1 MTIDYKYYNRE
12 NLTEGARAELDFY
25 YSMAMSDAES
35 AKNFIIDS
43 LNDETPKIVKKIHE
57 EFAELYT
64 RTLKIQIAH
73 TFNNIMVSVLDEAFD
88 DGEIAIEAREN
99 YTIYGESE
107 E

>member
-12 NLTEGARAELDFY
+12 NLTEGARSELDFY

-64 RTLKIQIAH
+64 RTLKRQIAQ
-73 TFNNIMVSVLDEAFD
+73 TFNNIMVSVLDETFD